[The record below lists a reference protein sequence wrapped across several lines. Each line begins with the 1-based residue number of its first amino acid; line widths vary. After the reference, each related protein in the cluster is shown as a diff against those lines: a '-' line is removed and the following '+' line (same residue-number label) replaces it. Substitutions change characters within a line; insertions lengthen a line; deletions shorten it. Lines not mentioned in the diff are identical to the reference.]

1 MNNNFLLKKIKDR
14 INFLKKE
21 IIKHDYFYYNEN
33 NPKISDKEYDDFVRE
48 LKNLE
53 TENPNFN
60 LYNSPSYKVSGSLSS
75 NFRHIKHFS
84 NMLSLDNTYSYTEI
98 MEWYKKISKKFFNKS
113 IEFIVEPKI
122 DGLSANLIYVD
133 GSLISGSTRGDG
145 LIGEDVTE
153 NIKTIK
159 NIPYKLE
166 TDNFPNF
173 FELRGEVYINKKNFK
188 ELNNNIIK
196 HGYKK
201 FVNSR
206 NAASGSLR
214 QKNKNVTAN
223 RKLDFFVHS
232 IGFFENNKIINQFDF
247 LQLCKKYGFKIQE
260 DFKICS
266 SLEEIYEYV
275 NIIFNKRDFF
285 IYEIDGLVIKVNDFK
300 LQNKIGCTNKS
311 PRWAIAFKFPAKQ
324 ATTIIKKIKVHVGR
338 TGRITPSAILEPVFV
353 SGVTI
358 SNATLHNFDEI
369 KRLNINEGDTVLIER
384 AGDVIPKIV
393 KVIKKTKNSFFN
405 VPYSCPS
412 CNSIILK
419 ETFDKATYR
428 CINYKCKEQF
438 RNRLIH
444 FASRDSMD
452 IFGFGEV
459 VIDQLLEKNKIKLI
473 SDIYSLNFNDFI
485 ELNLF
490 GKKKTNNILKSILFS
505 KKRPLNRLLFALS
518 IRHLGK
524 EKSKIIA
531 KKFKN
536 IKALI
541 NATTFDFIEIPEI
554 GNKLCVSLKM
564 FFESKYNLDIIN
576 YLINFGVNTEENDLK
591 IDNVFFKNKTFV
603 FTGKLLNYKRKQIYG
618 IVESFGGIISEYISN
633 KVDYIV
639 VGSNPG
645 FKFDKAKTFNIEI
658 IDEKKLESILIS

>member
-1 MNNNFLLKKIKDR
+1 MNNIFLLKKIKDR
-14 INFLKKE
+14 INFLRKE

-33 NPKISDKEYDDFVRE
+33 NPKISDKEYDDFVKE

-53 TENPNFN
+53 AENPNFN
-60 LYNSPSYKVSGSLSS
+60 LYDSPSHKVSGSLSS

-98 MEWYKKISKKFFNKS
+98 MEWHKKISKKIFNKN
-113 IEFIVEPKI
+113 IEFIIEPKI

-133 GSLISGSTRGDG
+133 GTLISGSTRGDG

-159 NIPYKLE
+159 SIPYKLA
-166 TDNFPNF
+166 TDSFSNF

-196 HGYKK
+196 HGHKK

-214 QKNKNVTAN
+214 QKNKNITAS

-232 IGFFENNKIINQFDF
+232 IGFSENNNIINQFDF
-247 LQLCKKYGFKIQE
+247 LQLCKKHGFKIQE

-266 SLEEIYEYV
+266 SLKEIYEYV

-285 IYEIDGLVIKVNDFK
+285 VYEIDGLVIKVNDFK
-300 LQNKIGCTNKS
+300 LQNEIGCTNKS

-324 ATTIIKKIKVHVGR
+324 ATTIIKKIEVHVGR
-338 TGRITPSAILEPVFV
+338 TGRITPLAILEPVFV

-393 KVIKKTKNSFFN
+393 KVIKKKKKNFFN
-405 VPYSCPS
+405 VPHFCPS

-419 ETFDKATYR
+419 ETIDKVTYR
-428 CINYKCKEQF
+428 CINYRCKEQF
-438 RNRLIH
+438 KNRLIH

-459 VIDQLLEKNKIKLI
+459 VIDQLLERNKIKLI
-473 SDIYSLNFNDFI
+473 SDIYSLTFNDFI

-505 KKRPLNRLLFALS
+505 KKKPLNRLLFALG
-518 IRHLGK
+518 IKHLGK

-541 NATTFDFIEIPEI
+541 NATSSDFIKIPEI
-554 GNKLCVSLKM
+554 GNKLCTSLKM
-564 FFESKYNLDIIN
+564 FFESKYNLNIIN
-576 YLINFGVNTEENDLK
+576 YLIKFGVNIEESVLQ
-591 IDNVFFKNKTFV
+591 IDNGFFKNKTFV
-603 FTGKLLNYKRKQIYG
+603 FTGKLLNYKRKQIYE
-618 IVESFGGIISEYISN
+618 IIESFGGIISEYIN
-633 KVDYIV
+633 NRVDYII

-645 FKFDKAKTFNIEI
+645 FKLSKAKIFNIEI